1 MMNDICVIYRVYMLS
16 DKQIAERLGWL
27 LAVMDKSKLYDYLD
41 PYDINQGYN
50 SLFVR
55 QGVAHKSQVEDW
67 KMFLSTYSL
76 DAKIHIMR
84 VANEIWRTID
94 ASLK

>member
-1 MMNDICVIYRVYMLS
+1 MLS

-41 PYDINQGYN
+41 PYDIN
-50 SLFVR
+50 